1 MIRIHKPAAPT
12 KLIQDGSK
20 KAEAHLQDYLQNP
33 IAYQTGKKKFNFAQT
48 IYAHSSVKIAL
59 ITAQHKK
66 CCFCEQ
72 LIGEDGDIEHFR
84 PKSAYQQKSKT
95 ALKYPGY
102 YWLAYDWENLYL
114 SCGPCNQRYK
124 KNLFPIATQ
133 KHRAQL
139 NNNDYSLEA
148 PLLINPGQED
158 PSQHISFRGEIPYAH
173 PKSKQGETTI
183 AILKLDRPILNQA
196 RLNHLETIKQLYQII
211 QLAKDNPNNL
221 EFQTVSNNAQK
232 FLQDA
237 ILDSAEFAAATRCAI
252 ADGFG
257 RVNIV

>member
-1 MIRIHKPAAPT
+1 VIRIHKPAAPT

-20 KAEAHLQDYLQNP
+20 KAEAHLQDYLQDP
-33 IAYQTGKKKFNFAQT
+33 IAYETGKKKFNFSAK

-59 ITAQHKK
+59 IKAQHKK
-66 CCFCEQ
+66 CCFCER

-84 PKSAYQQKSKT
+84 PKSAYRQKPKP
-95 ALKYPGY
+95 ALNYPGY

-114 SCGPCNQRYK
+114 SCGPCNQRHK
-124 KNLFPIATQ
+124 KNWFPIVSQ
-133 KHRAQL
+133 KNRAQL
-139 NNNDYSLEA
+139 NNNDCSLEM
-148 PLLINPGQED
+148 PLLINPSEEN
-158 PSQHISFRGEIPYAH
+158 PSQHISFRGEIPYAR
-173 PKSKQGETTI
+173 PKSKKGETTI
-183 AILKLDRPILNQA
+183 ALLKLDRPILNQA
-196 RLNHLETIKQLYQII
+196 RLNHLEMIKQLYQII
-211 QLAKDNPNNL
+211 QKAKYYPNDLDWKN
-221 EFQTVSNNAQK
+221 VSNNAQK

>member
-1 MIRIHKPAAPT
+1 
-12 KLIQDGSK
+12 L
-20 KAEAHLQDYLQNP
+20 N
-33 IAYQTGKKKFNFAQT
+33 
-48 IYAHSSVKIAL
+48 
-59 ITAQHKK
+59 
-66 CCFCEQ
+66 
-72 LIGEDGDIEHFR
+72 
-84 PKSAYQQKSKT
+84 
-95 ALKYPGY
+95 YPGY

-114 SCGPCNQRYK
+114 SCGLCNQGHK
-124 KNLFPIATQ
+124 KNWFPIETQ
-133 KHRAQL
+133 QHRAQL
-139 NNNDYSLEA
+139 NNNDCALETS
-148 PLLINPGQED
+148 LLINPTQED

-183 AILKLDRPILNQA
+183 ALLKLDRPILNQA